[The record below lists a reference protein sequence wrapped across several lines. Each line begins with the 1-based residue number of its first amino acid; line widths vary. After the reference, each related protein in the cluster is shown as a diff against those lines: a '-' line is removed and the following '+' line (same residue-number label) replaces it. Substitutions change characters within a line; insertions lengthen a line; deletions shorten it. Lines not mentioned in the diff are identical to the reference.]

1 MLKINGEQHDAYI
14 GMTVSDMLEAE
25 TYVANRV
32 AVEYNEQILPK
43 HAYETQVLQDG
54 DVVEVVSFMGGG

>member
-1 MLKINGEQHDAYI
+1 MLKINGAEHNAYI
-14 GMTVSDMLEAE
+14 VVTVSEMLEAE

-32 AVEYNEQILPK
+32 AVEYNEKILPK
-43 HAYETQVLQDG
+43 DSYASQVLQDG